1 MDIEVYTLVDIVIH
15 LHCQEE
21 EESEQQLFC
30 RSAIV
35 FISFVTLINLPYL
48 YWIFWV
54 FSSNL
59 IDEKLWIAHRLS
71 IPYSYEKSLQFFK
84 AIKVKVSKE
93 FKRNLFCSPS
103 HLSSF
108 SQQIKISNAL
118 CLLLLSLIWDKLLS
132 GGFMGCCVKSFRQVN
147 KKCPRCIK
155 TIIHTL
161 ANVIC
166 NFKP

>member
-1 MDIEVYTLVDIVIH
+1 MLTVKKKSWMKSLNSSFSTGLLLTSLVLFWYICLI
-15 LHCQEE
+15 CT
-21 EESEQQLFC
+21 ESFG
-30 RSAIV
+30 
-35 FISFVTLINLPYL
+35 F
-48 YWIFWV
+48 

-59 IDEKLWIAHRLS
+59 IDEKLWIAYRLS
-71 IPYSYEKSLQFFK
+71 IPCSYEKSLQFFK

-103 HLSSF
+103 HLGSF

>member
-1 MDIEVYTLVDIVIH
+1 MLTVKKKSWIKSRNSSFSTGLLLSSLVLFWYICLI
-15 LHCQEE
+15 CT
-21 EESEQQLFC
+21 ESFG
-30 RSAIV
+30 
-35 FISFVTLINLPYL
+35 F
-48 YWIFWV
+48 

-59 IDEKLWIAHRLS
+59 VDEKLWIAYRPS
-71 IPYSYEKSLQFFK
+71 IPCSYEKSLQFFK
-84 AIKVKVSKE
+84 AIKVIVSKG

-118 CLLLLSLIWDKLLS
+118 GLLLLSLIWYKLLS
-132 GGFMGCCVKSFRQVN
+132 GSFMVCCVKSFRQVN
-147 KKCPRCIK
+147 KKCPWCIK

-161 ANVIC
+161 ANVVC